1 MSRPGFIG
9 VFGRGPLSK
18 TGVGSDTGHLSIEY
32 ERFARYTTPS
42 RLKVR
47 VTPAAIRKGRAR
59 FVLSGD
65 FVRTLK
71 AGETA
76 PKPVTTTPV
85 GGDAVQLTFEPSASE
100 PVNTVLA
107 QESQQIGKTGGRR
120 DPRRRKRRGEPVH
133 LAARLHGYY

>member
-1 MSRPGFIG
+1 MCKPDHAGGYPQGQSEIRI
-9 VFGRGPLSK
+9 VGR
-18 TGVGSDTGHLSIEY
+18 
-32 ERFARYTTPS
+32 
-42 RLKVR
+42 
-47 VTPAAIRKGRAR
+47 
-59 FVLSGD
+59 

-71 AGETA
+71 AEETA
-76 PKPVTTTPV
+76 LKRVTTTPV

-133 LAARLHGYY
+133 LAARLHGHY